1 MYINEIRDLEKII
14 FFINRYIFDVKL
26 KVESKEKFV
35 YILFVEK
42 INKFLGNLNMI
53 TMEWN
58 LGINVYV
65 IVIIFI
71 F

>member
-1 MYINEIRDLEKII
+1 MYINEICDLEKII